1 MADELICA
9 QVDQTKGEWRA
20 EIESRRLSNDLR
32 TVLHKLEDET
42 GAPVFNDVLVT
53 NRFGWIVAMT
63 GDAQGYNQKE
73 QPWWKRAVRNGVFL
87 GDVVSD
93 GDSVE
98 RLIQICVRVNDEQGN
113 LLGVL
118 KTQMHTNEV
127 LSTLDEFA
135 ENIRVAFGED
145 VALLA
150 VDGTVIYQTG
160 RTPKEQFDIQWDSAS
175 SGTFWHQTRQGR
187 FLSTVATSEGLRQ
200 FSTDLEWKIIVRKNA
215 DLLTTPVARIRK
227 NILAIS
233 TLATLFSWG
242 LGGLIAFSL
251 SHRIERLTQATD
263 AIAAGRDVDREL
275 IEVRGSDELAQLA
288 QSFNRMIVDIRQYGD
303 SIREK
308 TSELELAKNRAE
320 AANKAKGDF
329 LANMSHEIRTPLNA
343 IIGMTQLLVQERLPS
358 FVQQDLATVQ
368 QSAEHLLGLLGDILD
383 FSKIEAGKLEVE
395 LREGDLRA
403 TIESVTE
410 LFKERAVTKGLEICA
425 VVPSCIDLD
434 VVTDHTRLRQVLSNL
449 VGNAIKFTSEGEVL
463 VECVVQSANES
474 RVQVRIE
481 VRDSGIG
488 IPVDAQNRIFEA
500 FSQADS
506 STTRKYGGTG
516 LGLVISRQLIELL
529 GGRLF
534 VASEPGEGSVFS
546 FVLDV
551 ERAKAGFSREERPRD
566 VARKLAGRRVL
577 VVEPHAPTASVMQ
590 DALTSFGHRTD
601 WAINVGGALW
611 LMRTALREGDPYELV
626 VAADHVDDLP
636 ITTFLSELR
645 ADHRLTTT
653 RVVVSTYSKSRGH
666 DLAVHEAAIW
676 GFLPKPIRIDVLA
689 RVICEA
695 LERRRPPIQ
704 GERRGGDRRREERRG
719 AGGMDPRSSMVTQA
733 PAVAPRST
741 VPCAATV
748 TQDGRRILV
757 AEDNPINQKVVSRT
771 LAKLGFE
778 AHVVSNGREAV
789 HAVLCESYA
798 AILMDCQMPEM
809 DGYEA
814 TAAIRRNQARGE
826 HTPIIAL
833 TANAMDGDARRCF
846 DAGMDRHVPKPVRLD
861 ALSSAIRDALT
872 GVGVRG

>member
-1 MADELICA
+1 YARRFAWLSGIVFLIVVVSVLFA
-9 QVDQTKGEWRA
+9 FLLGH
-20 EIESRRLSNDLR
+20 RLQR
-32 TVLHKLEDET
+32 
-42 GAPVFNDVLVT
+42 LVT
-53 NRFGWIVAMT
+53 EPILELVAT
-63 GDAQGYNQKE
+63 T
-73 QPWWKRAVRNGVFL
+73 R
-87 GDVVSD
+87 
-93 GDSVE
+93 
-98 RLIQICVRVNDEQGN
+98 
-113 LLGVL
+113 
-118 KTQMHTNEV
+118 
-127 LSTLDEFA
+127 
-135 ENIRVAFGED
+135 D
-145 VALLA
+145 VAERGDYSIRAHSHGADDLGRLA
-150 VDGTVIYQTG
+150 
-160 RTPKEQFDIQWDSAS
+160 
-175 SGTFWHQTRQGR
+175 
-187 FLSTVATSEGLRQ
+187 
-200 FSTDLEWKIIVRKNA
+200 
-215 DLLTTPVARIRK
+215 
-227 NILAIS
+227 
-233 TLATLFSWG
+233 
-242 LGGLIAFSL
+242 
-251 SHRIERLTQATD
+251 D
-263 AIAAGRDVDREL
+263 AINGM
-275 IEVRGSDELAQLA
+275 LAQIEERD
-288 QSFNRMIVDIRQYGD
+288 QQIV
-303 SIREK
+303 E
-308 TSELELAKNRAE
+308 AKERAE
-320 AANKAKGDF
+320 AATRAKSDF

-833 TANAMDGDARRCF
+833 TANAMRGDRERCLA
-846 DAGMDRHVPKPVRLD
+846 AGMDDYIAKPVRPPELD
-861 ALSSAIRDALT
+861 ELLHRWIRAAT
-872 GVGVRG
+872 PV